1 MEIGKSAALLDA
13 NSINVWPIT
22 NANNLYYIETKGE
35 TTASGTYLYP
45 ITGNYIGL
53 WNGTTNDYS
62 WTSIDIMDS
71 ANDTN
76 YKAQVAN
83 NNSVI
88 TGIGIRKVPRNTGL
102 STSSS
107 NEGKIVP
114 EQRFAGIVYQTDTKS
129 NIVSSGLNT
138 DANKNVIRG
147 LIRDYLNSPSYFD
160 ITGDIEIEQRTPSNS
175 KETLKLKAKTL
186 SSVNENPAK
195 TKMSLYQ
202 GKTLRFGGDSGSSYT
217 SEFNAMEGSDVNAS
231 SQSGMWTSSGNWL
244 KSKNAGGIYKRPSW
258 KYTESG
264 SAGSN
269 KTNIF
274 AWISDIDYLVGHYDA
289 SINAINNTLSTM
301 NGTIGGLMGEVSF
314 APTSNSE
321 NIYQTTSNSVITYHL
336 NTTLKNLTKVT
347 TDILESRT
355 LISAKDI
362 TASGNITASNGTI
375 TGQNVTVSNLL
386 TSKDITSTNSIQGK
400 NITVSNLLTSKDI
413 ISTNSIQGKNIT
425 TTGSVTVGNTLIV
438 KEGGE
443 RIEKGD
449 LVLDKGN
456 IKCHGSASSID
467 VSTVNC
473 REINLRGSSS
483 QFLLGNGLSKTDPG
497 STIPIKIKLRNTEYS
512 TETTETVNTIWNN
525 AENAYCATINLSSS
539 LGIPIVETPDGL
551 VVSNTYL
558 KNIEWIKYGNIINIS
573 GIFQGVSPSSNDEEW
588 ASSRWPSGKIKGI
601 GYHSG
606 TSYSNEIQTIVWV
619 DGHNGHNNNRGF
631 YFKIKWIPSSNK
643 LSLCYFSPDNKL
655 YAPQQNLGFNITFIA
670 Y

>member
-35 TTASGTYLYP
+35 TTASGAYLYP

-53 WNGTTNDYS
+53 WNGSNDYS

-129 NIVSSGLNT
+129 NIVNSGLNNDT
-138 DANKNVIRG
+138 NRNVVRG
-147 LIRDYLNSPSYFD
+147 LIRDYLNSASYFD
-160 ITGDIEIEQRTPSNS
+160 ITGDIEIEQRTSSNL
-175 KETLKLKAKTL
+175 KETLKLKTKTL

-217 SEFNAMEGSDVNAS
+217 SEFNAMEGSDANAS
-231 SQSGMWTSSGNWL
+231 SQTGTWTSSGNWL
-244 KSKNAGGIYKRPSW
+244 KSKNAGGVYKRPSW

-274 AWISDIDYLVGHYDA
+274 AWISDIDYIVGHYDA
-289 SINAINNTLSTM
+289 SINAINNTLSSM
-301 NGTIGGLMGEVSF
+301 NGTIEGLMGQVSF

-347 TDILESRT
+347 AATLESGT

-375 TGQNVTVSNLL
+375 TGNDITVNNLL
-386 TSKDITSTNSIQGK
+386 TSK
-400 NITVSNLLTSKDI
+400 NIT
-413 ISTNSIQGKNIT
+413 STNSIQGKNIT
-425 TTGSVTVGNTLIV
+425 TTGAVTVGNTLIV
-438 KEGGE
+438 NEGGE
-443 RIEKGD
+443 QIKKGD

-497 STIPIKIKLRNTEYS
+497 STIPIKIKLRNLEYN
-512 TETTETVNTIWNN
+512 TETTETVDTIWNSG
-525 AENAYCATINLSSS
+525 ENAYCATINLSSS
-539 LGIPIVETPDGL
+539 LGIPKTEEFGTTGWSSPVENCKWL
-551 VVSNTYL
+551 
-558 KNIEWIKYGNIINIS
+558 KYGNVINVS
-573 GIFQGVSPSSNDEEW
+573 GNLTSWSGNPSYNT
-588 ASSRWPSGKIKGI
+588 ASTTELSYIVIPSLSGKHI
-601 GYHSG
+601 GGNTDNTIQSLVWAED
-606 TSYSNEIQTIVWV
+606 SNNEK
-619 DGHNGHNNNRGF
+619 NRACF
-631 YFKIKWIPSSNK
+631 FKIKLNTGTGR
-643 LSLCYFSPDNKL
+643 LSLYYYSYDSKVYNFNGG
-655 YAPQQNLGFNITFIA
+655 GFNITFIV

>member
-35 TTASGTYLYP
+35 TTASGAYLYP

-53 WNGTTNDYS
+53 WNGSNDYS

-129 NIVSSGLNT
+129 NIVNSGLNNDT
-138 DANKNVIRG
+138 NKNVVRG
-147 LIRDYLNSPSYFD
+147 LIRDYLNSASYFD
-160 ITGDIEIEQRTPSNS
+160 ITGDIEIEQRTSSNL

-217 SEFNAMEGSDVNAS
+217 SEFNAMEGSDANAS
-231 SQSGMWTSSGNWL
+231 SQTGTWTSSGNWL
-244 KSKNAGGIYKRPSW
+244 KSKNAGGVYKRPSW

-274 AWISDIDYLVGHYDA
+274 AWISDIDYVVGHYDA
-289 SINAINNTLSTM
+289 SINAINNALSSM

-347 TDILESRT
+347 AATLESGT
-355 LISAKDI
+355 LISAKNI

-375 TGQNVTVSNLL
+375 TGKDITVSNLLTSKDITSTNSIQGKNVTVSNLL

-400 NITVSNLLTSKDI
+400 NITTS
-413 ISTNSIQGKNIT
+413 GA
-425 TTGSVTVGNTLIV
+425 VTVGNTLIV
-438 KEGGE
+438 NEGGE
-443 RIEKGD
+443 QIKKGD

-473 REINLRGSSS
+473 REINLRGSAS

-497 STIPIKIKLRNTEYS
+497 STIPIKIKLRNSEYN
-512 TETTETVNTIWNN
+512 TETTETVDTIWNG

-539 LGIPIVETPDGL
+539 LGIPTIEECGWTGWASPVEKCKWL
-551 VVSNTYL
+551 
-558 KNIEWIKYGNIINIS
+558 KYGNVINVS
-573 GIFQGVSPSSNDEEW
+573 GNLTAWSGNPSYNTASTTELSYANFESLKGKHIGDNGTDNTIQSLVW
-588 ASSRWPSGKIKGI
+588 AADV
-601 GYHSG
+601 
-606 TSYSNEIQTIVWV
+606 QQA
-619 DGHNGHNNNRGF
+619 NRACF
-631 YFKIKWIPSSNK
+631 FKIKLNPSSGR
-643 LSLCYFSPDNKL
+643 LSLYYYSQDSKVYNFDGG
-655 YAPQQNLGFNITFIA
+655 GFNITFIA